1 MSTHN
6 QPLQWSEFAITR
18 KDWKKVINTKL
29 EEYEEKTYTDLCKN
43 LKTLE
48 QYYQSTTGASVEF
61 CEMLQDKMLEIYLKR
76 FKNKSYRWSGGL
88 RVLNALTKVGSIVFG
103 ALSGTILIPTLA
115 TVVKKIVE
123 NLLQNKSPI
132 DGIGF
137 WNGMAIVGLIVAGFC
152 IIVYIIS
159 VLIDQR
165 KYEETWVRHSNT
177 FFQLNLVLI
186 KFLYSSNRWPDDRQQ
201 FEEQVF
207 EILSEDISRF
217 KENMNQ

>member
-43 LKTLE
+43 LETLK

-76 FKNKSYRWSGGL
+76 FKNKSYRWSGRI

-123 NLLQNKSPI
+123 NLLQNKSAI
-132 DGIGF
+132 DGIEF
-137 WNGMAIVGLIVAGFC
+137 SSGMIIIGLIAAVLLV
-152 IIVYIIS
+152 IVCVIS
-159 VLIDQR
+159 ALIDQH

-186 KFLYSSNRWPDDRQQ
+186 KFLYSSNRCPDDRQQ

-217 KENMNQ
+217 KENMKQ